1 MGKGGYGEP
10 DWATPGASAMA
21 GTTQETGVPAPSGGI
36 VNAATPR
43 DSSSVILSILSVCNV
58 ALSVMMAALG
68 VLTL

>member
-36 VNAATPR
+36 VNAAT
-43 DSSSVILSILSVCNV
+43 
-58 ALSVMMAALG
+58 
-68 VLTL
+68 